1 MIPSYKLTIHYRK
14 NVNIGADGSEQTLQ
28 THLRCTLVRV
38 YTICHAT
45 CIFFTHCLIVRIKCS
60 ILRHVYLFLGV
71 PIFTFF
77 TVTVLIFFFFQSEQ
91 GDIIFSLGYLS
102 SAERLTVV
110 IMKARNLRHN
120 EEGRITMGKHCRSII
135 LELHLELFSVK
146 VRDSY
151 CSGV

>member
-1 MIPSYKLTIHYRK
+1 MFYFKACLFIFRCSNFYIFHGYR
-14 NVNIGADGSEQTLQ
+14 ID
-28 THLRCTLVRV
+28 H
-38 YTICHAT
+38 
-45 CIFFTHCLIVRIKCS
+45 
-60 ILRHVYLFLGV
+60 
-71 PIFTFF
+71 
-77 TVTVLIFFFFQSEQ
+77 FFQSEQ

-135 LELHLELFSVK
+135 LELHLGLLSVK
-146 VRDSY
+146 VRDSF